1 MRHFQLDRV
10 KDSTKISG
18 TGLVAEGV
26 EFDDGQVVLRWY
38 NTGALTIFKS
48 LQDCRKVHC
57 AGKHTRIVHDGNGK
71 RLDQLQQ
78 ENMGH
83 SPITKMSSGETQCQ
97 RCHLSKE
104 YWEYFN
110 IACKF
115 SDIPNH
121 GANIGDKY
129 KA

>member
-1 MRHFQLDRV
+1 MRLFQLDRI
-10 KDSTKISG
+10 KDITKVSG

-38 NTGALTIFKS
+38 NTGSITIFKS

-57 AGKHTRIVHDGNGK
+57 AGNHTRVIHDGNGK

-83 SPITKMSSGETQCQ
+83 SPITRKKSGETQCQ
-97 RCHLSKE
+97 RCHLSLA
-104 YWEYFN
+104 YWEHFN

-115 SDIPNH
+115 SDIANH
-121 GANIGDKY
+121 GVNSGDKY
-129 KA
+129 KL

>member
-10 KDSTKISG
+10 KDISKISG
-18 TGLVAEGV
+18 IGLVAEGV

-38 NTGALTIFKS
+38 NTGAITIFKS

-57 AGKHTRIVHDGNGK
+57 SGKHTRIVHDGNGK

-83 SPITKMSSGETQCQ
+83 SPITKMSSGQTQCQ
-97 RCHLSKE
+97 QCHLSKE
-104 YWEYFN
+104 YWEHFN
-110 IACKF
+110 VACKF
-115 SDIPNH
+115 SDIANH
-121 GANIGDKY
+121 GVNSGDKY
-129 KA
+129 RT